1 MKQLSPIDSMFIFN
15 EQENSPMHIG
25 PVMIYDTSTAPDGF
39 VRFKDILE
47 VFRSRLRLSPVFRR
61 KLVKVPLD
69 IDNPYWVEDE
79 NFDLEFHV
87 RHLALPKPG
96 DWRQFC
102 ILIGRLHSRPLDM
115 KRPPWEAYI
124 IEGLDNIEGLP
135 PGCFAMYMKIH
146 HSAIDGAT
154 GNQIV
159 SELHDLSPLP
169 GISDRPDEWRPEP
182 VPSQWKLLSRSYVNL
197 LKQPSKAVS
206 AAKTALGSF
215 NLPPEI
221 AASKEG
227 MLDHDI
233 RFKTRFNRD
242 ISPHRVF
249 GSVVVELES
258 MKAIKNTVGDCTL
271 NDVVLATIG
280 GALRKYLQD
289 KDELPEGSMVAG
301 VPISTRRPDQHN
313 AGGGNAVSGMR
324 LTLGTDIEDPLQRLR
339 AINADA
345 VASKA
350 YANAVSARLMVDV
363 AESVPT
369 SVAAL
374 GMRLMAA
381 TGLTS
386 RNPVV
391 HTIVT
396 NVPGAQAPVYMC
408 GAKAINW
415 IGAGCPVDGVGL
427 FNTINSYNGLM
438 SLAFICDRDMMP
450 DPQFYQ
456 DCIQEAFTELEN
468 AARNSAKQTKAPAR
482 SKTGRAAK
490 GSARP
495 KSKAA
500 TRKA

>member
-15 EQENSPMHIG
+15 EQEHAPMHIG
-25 PVMIYDTSTAPDGF
+25 PVMLYDPSSAQGDI

-69 IDNPYWVEDE
+69 IDNPYWVEDGD
-79 NFDLEFHV
+79 FDLEFHV

-102 ILIGRLHSRPLDM
+102 ILVGRLHSRPLDM

-124 IEGLDNIEGLP
+124 IEGLDTIEGLP

-154 GNQIV
+154 SNQIV
-159 SELHDLSPLP
+159 SELHDLTPFP
-169 GISDRPDEWRPEP
+169 TVSDRSDSWQPEA
-182 VPSQWKLLSRSYVNL
+182 VPAQWKLLGRSYVNF
-197 LKQPSKAVS
+197 LKQPSRALNL
-206 AAKTALGSF
+206 AKNALTSL
-215 NLPPEI
+215 NLPDEI
-221 AASKEG
+221 VASRDD
-227 MLDHDI
+227 MQDHGI
-233 RFKTRFNRD
+233 HFLTRFNRD

-249 GSVVVELES
+249 GSVDVSLAS
-258 MKAIKNTVGDCTL
+258 MKAIKNSAGNCTL
-271 NDVVLATIG
+271 NDVVLAIIG
-280 GALRKYLQD
+280 GALRSYLLD
-289 KDELPEGSMVAG
+289 KDELPDSSLVAG
-301 VPISTRRPDQHN
+301 VPISTRRPEQHD

-324 LTLGTDIEDPLQRLR
+324 LTLGTDIADPLQRLHS
-339 AINADA
+339 INADA

-350 YANAVSARLMVDV
+350 YANAVSAKLLVDV
-363 AESVPT
+363 AETVPP
-369 SVAAL
+369 SVAAM

-381 TGLTS
+381 TGLNS
-386 RNPVV
+386 RNPAA

-396 NVPGAQAPVYMC
+396 NVPGAQQPVYMC
-408 GAKAINW
+408 GAKAIKW

-427 FNTINSYNGLM
+427 FNTVNSYNGRM

-456 DCIQEAFTELEN
+456 DCIAQSFAELE
-468 AARNSAKQTKAPAR
+468 A
-482 SKTGRAAK
+482 
-490 GSARP
+490 
-495 KSKAA
+495 AA
-500 TRKA
+500 TRTTKPKVRRKPATKKRAKSG